1 MDKNIILQLNSIIY
15 NVKYK
20 CFTNFRYTKEGN
32 LKEKTECAPTNG
44 YYFLPIYEHG
54 EYIIKVHPPAGWSF
68 EPSQV
73 ELLVDGATDQCS
85 SGQDIN
91 FSFNGFGI
99 TGRVVTAGQT
109 AGPSGISVQ
118 LVNNNGDV
126 RDTVSSAGGDFHF
139 TPVIPGKYTLKASHP
154 KYVYN
159 GLYSYIYL

>member
-1 MDKNIILQLNSIIY
+1 M
-15 NVKYK
+15 
-20 CFTNFRYTKEGN
+20 
-32 LKEKTECAPTNG
+32 
-44 YYFLPIYEHG
+44 
-54 EYIIKVHPPAGWSF
+54 
-68 EPSQV
+68 

-99 TGRVVTAGQT
+99 TGRVITAGQT

-118 LVNNNGDV
+118 LVNNNGEV

-159 GLYSYIYL
+159 GLYS